1 MVYDKNMYVIYNVYT
16 WYKQLSQQ
24 VFVVDR
30 ETQMQDS
37 GTSLCPLL
45 LGTIWMQ
52 AVPVQKMEIFL
63 MPGQMLKIQRRPST
77 SFLKAWRARR
87 KLVSTGCI
95 HCSRVFPF
103 LLPPMAAI
111 CRMLRLWRV
120 GLSVVAAKS

>member
-1 MVYDKNMYVIYNVYT
+1 MYNVCT
-16 WYKQLSQQ
+16 WYNQLSQQ
-24 VFVVDR
+24 VFMVDR
-30 ETQMQDS
+30 EMQMQDR

-45 LGTIWMQ
+45 LWTIWME
-52 AVPVQKMEIFL
+52 AVPVQKMVTFL

-77 SFLKAWRARR
+77 SFLKAWRARK

-95 HCSRVFPF
+95 HCSASFPF

-120 GLSVVAAKS
+120 AFCPGTAEAVYAF